1 MERPAFKT
9 LLKLNTVQLQKSIFL
24 LDVKT
29 VFDPDTVS
37 NDHDIKYMHTG
48 YLACVIESMWYIN

>member
-48 YLACVIESMWYIN
+48 YLACVIESM